1 MEIVIIIL
9 VIIII
14 LLNAYLF
21 LIKRDLKRISRDIKI
36 LNSRESN
43 NIIHSEIPFRE
54 LDNLI
59 SEINAMIRKVKSQ
72 STYFERKNRQLKKM
86 MTNISHDLRTPL
98 TSAFGYVD
106 ILLSK
111 EEINKKEL
119 YIIEERLKRLE
130 KLIDSFFL
138 FSKFILQDKEVV
150 KEEVNLLAV
159 IEESI
164 ANYYDDY
171 TKEGRKIILE
181 NSILKFRIE
190 SNKEMLIRV
199 FDNLI
204 NNAFKHSKGDL
215 LIKVENIDKFR
226 VEFINELLYPD
237 LDVEHI
243 FDEFYTVDIARTK
256 GNTGLGLAIT
266 KEFINSLGGFIYAK
280 KDKGKL
286 IIVIELI

>member
-14 LLNAYLF
+14 LLNTYLF
-21 LIKRDLKRISRDIKI
+21 LIKRDLKRISRDIKV

-43 NIIHSEIPFRE
+43 SIIHSEIPFRE

-72 STYFERKNRQLKKM
+72 STYFEGKNRQLKKM

-138 FSKFILQDKEVV
+138 FSKFILQDKEIV

>member
-14 LLNAYLF
+14 LLNTYLF

-138 FSKFILQDKEVV
+138 FSKFILQDKEIV

>member
-14 LLNAYLF
+14 LLNTYLF
-21 LIKRDLKRISRDIKI
+21 LIKRDLKRISRDIKV

-138 FSKFILQDKEVV
+138 FSKFILQDKEIV